1 VSSFG
6 LIIFVNTAL
15 RDAGT
20 FAFGKRK
27 MALLK
32 RDVIVRK
39 INIDKI
45 IRFDILFENYLDS
58 IS

>member
-45 IRFDILFENYLDS
+45 IRFDIFFENYLD
-58 IS
+58 